1 MSLILFFNPHT
12 FRNKRFHTFFNITFR
27 VITIVAITALS
38 FVLFECK
45 PCNTIFYLFT
55 IGVVTFISDI
65 CDLSPFFVI
74 MNKLMFPE
82 VAKSANDKQDDQL
95 KHCGSSNLED
105 NKTNDNWLGDIY
117 PCDIYPW
124 RHIPIMG
131 DIYPSWVNVS
141 WVPGQHLPIG
151 DIYP

>member
-1 MSLILFFNPHT
+1 MF
-12 FRNKRFHTFFNITFR
+12 
-27 VITIVAITALS
+27 
-38 FVLFECK
+38 
-45 PCNTIFYLFT
+45 
-55 IGVVTFISDI
+55 
-65 CDLSPFFVI
+65 
-74 MNKLMFPE
+74 MNKIFS
-82 VAKSANDKQDDQL
+82 V
-95 KHCGSSNLED
+95 
-105 NKTNDNWLGDIY
+105 KTNLCEDGTERILRLGDIY

>member
-1 MSLILFFNPHT
+1 MPLRGPVAMLGQPTLGIVVDRRLNYEFKWGMGAMLSLEIVFAEGRNV
-12 FRNKRFHTFFNITFR
+12 FR
-27 VITIVAITALS
+27 
-38 FVLFECK
+38 
-45 PCNTIFYLFT
+45 
-55 IGVVTFISDI
+55 
-65 CDLSPFFVI
+65 
-74 MNKLMFPE
+74 
-82 VAKSANDKQDDQL
+82 
-95 KHCGSSNLED
+95 
-105 NKTNDNWLGDIY
+105 LGDIY